1 MRFEN
6 WSQRGDSN
14 PRPAV
19 YETAS
24 RQRLACRFRRRC
36 EKVLNRVSPRLR
48 ILAQCLLDIPRELQ
62 GARVS
67 RAAVDAHDDPT
78 AEAVVVGDVAPVLV
92 LLVDAADVDGKN
104 RLFEQDERIRTIN
117 QPLRRTSRRD

>member
-1 MRFEN
+1 M
-6 WSQRGDSN
+6 
-14 PRPAV
+14 
-19 YETAS
+19 
-24 RQRLACRFRRRC
+24 
-36 EKVLNRVSPRLR
+36 
-48 ILAQCLLDIPRELQ
+48 
-62 GARVS
+62 
-67 RAAVDAHDDPT
+67 DAHDDPT